1 MNNNVSCV
9 GFDPGNSFA
18 KVCQDGSAQ
27 KFLSCI
33 SEVINTSDFE
43 DCNFGLDS
51 ALIEYL
57 DGDRQDLKGQNW
69 VLGKLAN
76 EYQKDYVQNISDS
89 VGSSDKATL
98 GLQFLLAGMRPKI
111 DGLPVQ
117 VPYLYASVPNTKT
130 LKDKLINNLKGTHVI
145 RKNKGQVF
153 KVQIGE
159 VKVLGEGQG
168 ALVYGLSKRQGN
180 GEGEYFA
187 TLDIGYGTAISQV
200 YRRNGE
206 PLGIG
211 NNRKVLETGV
221 RTLLDNLAKDD
232 LFLTKLNRTA
242 DVELLKT
249 AVEKATLNGIYSY
262 GANPS
267 IDFKNAFEKHHR
279 NWLTSIAKPLV
290 KNLETHWDNI
300 GSIFLIGG
308 GSNLAGQLAKGKIIK
323 LPEPQMANV
332 KGLWILSR
340 GKTRE
345 VVAAA

>member
-1 MNNNVSCV
+1 MNNNISCV

-27 KFLSCI
+27 KFLSVI

-43 DCNFGLDS
+43 DCNFGIDS

-57 DGDRQDLKGQNW
+57 DGDRSELKGQNW
-69 VLGKLAN
+69 VIGKLAN
-76 EYQKDYVQNISDS
+76 EYQKDYSQNVADS
-89 VGSSDKATL
+89 VGSTDKATL

-111 DGLPVQ
+111 DGLPVHI
-117 VPYLYASVPNTKT
+117 PYLFASVPNTKI
-130 LKDKLINNLKGTHVI
+130 LKDKLINSLKGRHII
-145 RKNKGQVF
+145 RKNNSQVF
-153 KVQIGE
+153 EVQIGE
-159 VKVLGEGQG
+159 IKVLGEGQG
-168 ALVYGLSKRQGN
+168 ALVYGLSKGHCN
-180 GEGEYFA
+180 DEGEYLA

-221 RTLLDNLAKDD
+221 RTLLDNLTKDD
-232 LFLTKLNRTA
+232 LFLAKLNRTA
-242 DVELLKT
+242 DIELLKT
-249 AVEKATLNGIYSY
+249 VVEKATVNGIYRY

-267 IDFKNAFEKHHR
+267 IDFGAAFEKHHR

-290 KNLETHWDNI
+290 KNLENHWDNI

-308 GSNLAGQLAKGKIIK
+308 GSNLASQLAKGKIVK

-332 KGLWILSR
+332 KGLWMLSK

-345 VVAAA
+345 VIAA